1 MEDNPYT
8 ALAGMMGEQSTGG
21 QLRLRVGIVLSME
34 PPKIA
39 VGGIEADGNMLRW
52 NEALLAHDQRV
63 RAPNGTLAVAASCGY
78 GSHGSAVVSGGT
90 LAETVTPIIKNGDSV
105 LTLSEDDQT
114 FFVLCA
120 LR

>member
-8 ALAGMMGEQSTGG
+8 KLAGMMGEANTGG
-21 QLRLRVGIVLSME
+21 QLRLRVGTVLSME

-39 VGGIEADGNMLRW
+39 VGGIEADADMLRW
-52 NEALLAHDQRV
+52 NANLLAHRQTV
-63 RAPNGTLAVAASCGY
+63 TAPAGQLAISASCGW
-78 GSHGSAVVSGGT
+78 GSHSSAEINGGT
-90 LAETVTPIIKNGDSV
+90 LTETVTPVLKTGDSV
-105 LTLSEDDQT
+105 LTLTEDDQT

>member
-8 ALAGMMGEQSTGG
+8 KLAGMMGEANTGG
-21 QLRLRVGIVLSME
+21 QLRLRVGTVLSME

-39 VGGIEADGNMLRW
+39 IGGIEADADMLRW
-52 NEALLAHDQRV
+52 NANLLAHRQTV
-63 RAPNGTLAVAASCGY
+63 TSPAGQLSISASCGY
-78 GSHGSAVVSGGT
+78 GSHSGAAVTGGT
-90 LAETVTPIIKNGDSV
+90 LTETVKPEIQNGDSV
-105 LTLSEDDQT
+105 LTLAEDDQT

>member
-1 MEDNPYT
+1 MEDNPYA
-8 ALAGMMGEQSTGG
+8 ALAGMMGEANTGG

-39 VGGIEADGNMLRW
+39 VGGIEADGDMLRW

-63 RAPNGTLAVAASCGY
+63 RAPNGTLAVSASCSY

-90 LAETVTPIIKNGDSV
+90 LTETVMPVIKNGDSV
-105 LTLSEDDQT
+105 LTLTEDDQR
-114 FFVLCA
+114 FYVLCV
-120 LR
+120 LG